1 LLALLFLFLLVRS
14 NDGIGRERTRASGR
28 WIAFGRTS
36 AGRDIAVVYEM
47 IDPITVLPVTAFDL
61 E

>member
-1 LLALLFLFLLVRS
+1 MNA
-14 NDGIGRERTRASGR
+14 IGRERTRASGR
-28 WIAFGRTS
+28 WIAFGRT
-36 AGRDIAVVYEM
+36 ATGRDIAVVYEM